1 MPSSFDTIFEI
12 ACDRHGRA
20 EIEAQITDASPKPAS
35 ELANISDDR
44 WLAMM
49 TKCVF
54 QAGFNWRVIDNKWD
68 GFETAFEGFEL
79 GRWILS
85 NDDDI
90 ATLASDKRIVRN
102 PQKIKSVPQNARFI
116 GEIAREHGGFGQW
129 IAESPTTERNLLL
142 EEMNKRGSRLG
153 AMTGQFFLRF
163 MGADCYMLSRDVTAA
178 LIRASV
184 IDKQPTSKKAMTG
197 VQEAFNSW
205 MAETGYGLTQ
215 ISRVLA
221 KSIDG

>member
-1 MPSSFDTIFEI
+1 MSVLMKGRLQKKCRRNNSTMPSSFDTIFEI

-102 PQKIKSVPQNARFI
+102 PQKIKSVPENARFI

-163 MGADCYMLSRDVTAA
+163 MESNDWCAGSIQQLDGRDWVRTYANFKGACQVH
-178 LIRASV
+178 
-184 IDKQPTSKKAMTG
+184 
-197 VQEAFNSW
+197 
-205 MAETGYGLTQ
+205 
-215 ISRVLA
+215 
-221 KSIDG
+221 